1 MEARMSDPI
10 RYKKGDV
17 VGQYKVVDPAGFAG
31 LLPTAVIRD
40 GHPNAGTSVVL
51 TSAFKKVVA

>member
-1 MEARMSDPI
+1 MSDPI